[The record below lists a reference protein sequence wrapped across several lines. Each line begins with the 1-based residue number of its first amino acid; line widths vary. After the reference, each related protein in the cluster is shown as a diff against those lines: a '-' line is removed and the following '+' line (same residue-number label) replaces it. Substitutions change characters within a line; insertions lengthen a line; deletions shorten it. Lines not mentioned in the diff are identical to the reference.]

1 MFRSIAGW
9 CARNKW
15 VVIGLWI
22 VTLLGLNGASGAI
35 GPAFDT
41 SFDIPDSEAARGID
55 TLDEYFP
62 GQGAAFGGSIVF
74 QADDVN
80 DPEIVAAMTELF
92 AEVDE
97 IEHVTVVGPYS
108 AFGAGQVSADGTV
121 AFARV
126 NLTPDIDQIEASE
139 IGVEIGEMLPEI
151 EGLRIEIG
159 GQALSE
165 FEPPESE
172 LIGIGFAIVIL
183 IVSFGSVLA
192 MGLPIGVALIGVG
205 AGGVGALGL
214 MTHVVAIPDFA
225 TAIGLMIG
233 LGAGI
238 DYALFIVNRY
248 RELTR
253 GGATHHDAIVGA
265 MDTAGR
271 AVAFAGITVV
281 LSLLGMLTIGLSF
294 VSGLGIAA
302 ALTVAFTMLASLT
315 LLPAMLAIFGP
326 RVEVTRWRGLI
337 SAGFIAVGVA
347 LVGLGYP
354 PVALAFIGLGLL
366 TIVVSFFVTPLRSEV
381 PPRPEKPVRQ
391 TSFYRWSRQIQARP
405 WVYAIGGT
413 LILVI
418 LSTPILGLEL
428 GFSDEGN
435 FSEDTTTRQAYDLIA
450 EGFGPGFNGP
460 FLLAVE
466 VDDPS
471 QAQVVQNL
479 VGLVAQDEGVASVGQ
494 PFPSDTENPA
504 AAEAFLVQIIPT
516 SAPQDSETF
525 DTVDRLRETVA
536 DAVAGTGVEANIT
549 GAVPTNIDFSS
560 YLSGRIPIFYAVVL
574 GLSFLLLM
582 AVFRSILVPLKAV
595 IMNVLSISAAY
606 GVAVL
611 IFQEGWLG
619 SITGIEPAPIEPFVP
634 MMLFAIVFGLSMDY
648 EVFLLSRIREEYDR
662 TGDAHLSVADGLS
675 VTARVITAAA
685 AIMAVVFGSFLLE
698 DDRVVKLFGTGL
710 ALAVILDATLVRM
723 LLVPATMELLGERNW
738 WLPKWLDRILPT
750 LNVEGPAHPVDEPD
764 SPEPELVGSR

>member
-1 MFRSIAGW
+1 MFRNIARW

-15 VVIGLWI
+15 AVLIIWI
-22 VTLLGLNGASGAI
+22 VTLVGLNGASGGI

-55 TLDEYFP
+55 TLEEYFP
-62 GQGAAFGGSIVF
+62 GAGAAFGGSIVF

-80 DPEIVAAMTELF
+80 DPEIVQTMSALF
-92 AEVDE
+92 EEVE
-97 IEHVTVVGPYS
+97 QIEHVSVVSPYTP
-108 AFGAGQVSADGTV
+108 FGANQINGDATV
-121 AFARV
+121 AFAQV

-139 IGVEIGEMLPEI
+139 IGASIAEMLPTVD
-151 EGLRIEIG
+151 GLRIEIG
-159 GQALSE
+159 GQALAE
-165 FEPPESE
+165 FAPPESE

-192 MGLPIGVALIGVG
+192 MGLPISVALIGVG

-225 TAIGLMIG
+225 TSIGLMIG

-248 RELTR
+248 RELSR
-253 GGATHHDAIVGA
+253 EGASLEDAIVGA

-302 ALTVAFTMLASLT
+302 ALTVAFTMIASLT

-337 SAGFIAVGVA
+337 AAGFIAIGVA
-347 LVGLGYP
+347 LIGLG
-354 PVALAFIGLGLL
+354 VAPAGLAFIGLGVITLIL
-366 TIVVSFFVTPLRSEV
+366 GFFVKQLRAAV
-381 PPRPEKPVRQ
+381 PPRTEKPIRE
-391 TSFYRWSRQIQARP
+391 TAFYRWSRQIQSRP

-413 LILVI
+413 LVLVI
-418 LSTPILGLEL
+418 LSLPILGLEL

-435 FSEDTTTRQAYDLIA
+435 FSEETTTRQAYDLIA

-466 VDDPS
+466 VQDAS
-471 QAQVVQNL
+471 QAAVVQQL
-479 VGLVAQDEGVASVGQ
+479 AGIVAADPGVASVGQ
-494 PFPSDTENPA
+494 PFPDNIENPA
-504 AAEAFLVQIIPT
+504 AAEAFLVQIVPT
-516 SAPQDSETF
+516 SAPQDSATF
-525 DTVDRLRETVA
+525 DTVKRLRVAVA

-560 YLSGRIPIFYAVVL
+560 YLSGRIPIFYGVVL

-606 GVAVL
+606 GVVVL
-611 IFQEGWLG
+611 VFQEGWFG

-685 AIMAVVFGSFLLE
+685 AIMGVVFGSFLLE

-710 ALAVILDATLVRM
+710 ALSVILDATLVRM

-750 LNVEGPAHPVDEPD
+750 LNVEGPAHPTEQTE
-764 SPEPELVGSR
+764 SSEPELIASH